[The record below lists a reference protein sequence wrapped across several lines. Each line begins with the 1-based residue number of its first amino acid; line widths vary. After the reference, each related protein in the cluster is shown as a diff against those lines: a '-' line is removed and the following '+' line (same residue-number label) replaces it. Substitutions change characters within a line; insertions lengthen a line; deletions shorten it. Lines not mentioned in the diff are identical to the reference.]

1 MSSNDIVYC
10 ELCGTPIRRRDA
22 VRIVLEGAVLLVCPR
37 CASRIRSK
45 KAPSQSNP
53 RMPSTGAK
61 RTVVQQ
67 SSRTFSKPSTP
78 RRRGISRRIMESLE
92 VVPDY
97 ASRVRNAR
105 QRLGWTTR
113 ILAEKVGEPE
123 SVIKRIEDGR
133 LMPTIDMAMR
143 LEKVLKIKLLQ
154 PVVEDEEEISKY
166 TGRVSTELTLGD
178 IANIR
183 VRKKG
188 S

>member
-1 MSSNDIVYC
+1 MSSSDIVYC

-22 VRIVLEGAVLLVCPR
+22 VRIVLEGATLLVCPR
-37 CASRIRSK
+37 CAARIKSK
-45 KAPSQSNP
+45 KKNEYTNP
-53 RMPSTGAK
+53 RMSVARKGAPARNYSVK
-61 RTVVQQ
+61 
-67 SSRTFSKPSTP
+67 KPAKP
-78 RRRGISRRIMESLE
+78 ALRRRGISKRMLESYE

-97 ASRVRNAR
+97 ASRIRSAR

-154 PVVEDEEEISKY
+154 PVVEDVEELSKY
-166 TGRVSTELTLGD
+166 TGRVDTELTLGD

-188 S
+188 T

>member
-37 CASRIRSK
+37 CASRVRSR
-45 KAPSQSNP
+45 KASSQSNP
-53 RMPSTGAK
+53 RIPSTGVK
-61 RTVVQQ
+61 HSMTRQTPRTV
-67 SSRTFSKPSTP
+67 SRTSTS
-78 RRRGISRRIMESLE
+78 RRRISRRIIESLE

-97 ASRVRNAR
+97 ASRVRSAR

-166 TGRVSTELTLGD
+166 TGRVDTELTLGD

>member
-37 CASRIRSK
+37 CAARVRSK
-45 KAPSQSNP
+45 RSQSQSNP
-53 RMPSTGAK
+53 RLPSTGVK
-61 RTVVQQ
+61 RTVTQKPQ
-67 SSRTFSKPSTP
+67 RTTRTYIP
-78 RRRGISRRIMESLE
+78 RRKGISRRMMESFE

-97 ASRVRNAR
+97 ASRVKSAR

-154 PVVEDEEEISKY
+154 PIVEDEEEVSKY
-166 TGRVSTELTLGD
+166 TGRVDTELTLGD

>member
-1 MSSNDIVYC
+1 MNPNDIVYC

-22 VRIVLEGAVLLVCPR
+22 IRIVLEGAVLLVCPR
-37 CASRIRSK
+37 CASRVRSS
-45 KAPSQSNP
+45 KASSHSNP
-53 RMPSTGAK
+53 RISSTELRHSKVQRSPRSFTRPST
-61 RTVVQQ
+61 
-67 SSRTFSKPSTP
+67 
-78 RRRGISRRIMESLE
+78 RRRGGISRRIMESFE
-92 VVPDY
+92 IVPDY
-97 ASRVRNAR
+97 ASRVRTAR

-123 SVIKRIEDGR
+123 SVVKRIEDGR

-143 LEKVLKIKLLQ
+143 LERVLKIKLLQ
-154 PVVEDEEEISKY
+154 PVVENGEEISKY
-166 TGRVSTELTLGD
+166 TGSADTELTLGD

>member
-1 MSSNDIVYC
+1 MSSTDIIYC

-22 VRIVLEGAVLLVCPR
+22 VRIVLEGATLLVCPR

-45 KAPSQSNP
+45 NTRPQPNPKMIYTKQKTLQANRTNRMSRSPS
-53 RMPSTGAK
+53 
-61 RTVVQQ
+61 
-67 SSRTFSKPSTP
+67 
-78 RRRGISRRIMESLE
+78 RRRGISRRMLESLE

-97 ASRVRNAR
+97 ATRIRNAR
-105 QRLGWTTR
+105 QRLGWSTR

-154 PVVEDEEEISKY
+154 PIVEDSEEISKY
-166 TGRVSTELTLGD
+166 TSHINTELTLGD